1 MKTRRRKL
9 EIQQDKRISR
19 VHCHDIV
26 IKLVVEQKSQGQL
39 KICVQYG
46 GIIVDSFLF
55 SKSEKML
62 PHMQNRGSNLRVNNY
77 VTFINKTDE
86 VTIVI

>member
-1 MKTRRRKL
+1 M
-9 EIQQDKRISR
+9 
-19 VHCHDIV
+19 
-26 IKLVVEQKSQGQL
+26 
-39 KICVQYG
+39 QYG